1 MSLILT
7 IDTTLKKATVVL
19 SNKSEVIAY
28 QQNESQ
34 KEHARFLHTAIAN
47 VMKDYLYTDLN
58 AIAVTEGPGSY
69 TGIRVGFAAA
79 KGLSFALNIPLITF
93 STLLALAS
101 SVLATLAE
109 NDEFLICPMIDARRM
124 EVFTATYN
132 NRLQETIAPHAQI
145 LTEKSYAQLLE
156 KNKIF
161 FLGDGILKWQTLVE
175 NKNAYF
181 IDCEISNEALARL
194 SYDRFVN
201 KNFINSNYSQPNYS
215 KEFQNM

>member
-19 SNKSEVIAY
+19 SNKSGVIAY

-34 KEHARFLHTAIAN
+34 KEHASFLHTAIAN
-47 VMKDYLYTDLN
+47 LMKNYLYSDLN

-101 SVLATLAE
+101 SVLPTLPVD
-109 NDEFLICPMIDARRM
+109 DEFLICPMIDARRM

-132 NRLQETIAPHAQI
+132 NCLQETIAPHSQI

-181 IDCEISNEALARL
+181 IDCEINNEALAKL
-194 SYDRFVN
+194 SYERFAN
-201 KNFINSNYSQPNYS
+201 KSFINNNYSQPNYS